1 MSSPSSTVLRAP
13 GRVCVGEQ
21 LHVQSESRLRA
32 SASWSQHTQ
41 HTRCALRDTTA
52 QPAANHSTCCTR
64 RGRRSFLWMLQS
76 PARLTTENSNA
87 CNKTGIFVANVK
99 RWKRL
104 PISWPICGAYCI
116 LQHTARARSSILN
129 HDYYS
134 TFSVD
139 SVRSSAAFVSR
150 AVLIRQCSEAEG
162 CVRCFF
168 APRASLLAAPPRRCC
183 VLAAA
188 SCRAASSRSQRTLI
202 SSQA

>member
-1 MSSPSSTVLRAP
+1 MVTAHTAHTLCSTGHDSSAR
-13 GRVCVGEQ
+13 
-21 LHVQSESRLRA
+21 SESLYMLYATRPAVVFIGRMRKSPPRA
-32 SASWSQHTQ
+32 
-41 HTRCALRDTTA
+41 
-52 QPAANHSTCCTR
+52 R
-64 RGRRSFLWMLQS
+64 R
-76 PARLTTENSNA
+76 TTENSNA

-150 AVLIRQCSEAEG
+150 AEQIRQCSEDEG

-188 SCRAASSRSQRTLI
+188 SCRAASRRSQRTLI

>member
-1 MSSPSSTVLRAP
+1 MVTAHTAHTLCSTGHDSSAR
-13 GRVCVGEQ
+13 
-21 LHVQSESRLRA
+21 SESLYMLYATRPAVVFMDA
-32 SASWSQHTQ
+32 SV
-41 HTRCALRDTTA
+41 
-52 QPAANHSTCCTR
+52 PR
-64 RGRRSFLWMLQS
+64 R
-76 PARLTTENSNA
+76 ARLTTENSNA

>member
-1 MSSPSSTVLRAP
+1 MVTAHTAHTLCSTGHDSSAR
-13 GRVCVGEQ
+13 
-21 LHVQSESRLRA
+21 SESLYMLYATRPAVVFMDA
-32 SASWSQHTQ
+32 SVP
-41 HTRCALRDTTA
+41 RPG
-52 QPAANHSTCCTR
+52 PA
-64 RGRRSFLWMLQS
+64 
-76 PARLTTENSNA
+76 PTTENSNA

>member
-1 MSSPSSTVLRAP
+1 MYSRSRGFGLARHGHSTHSTHAVLYGTRQLSPQRIT
-13 GRVCVGEQ
+13 
-21 LHVQSESRLRA
+21 LHVV
-32 SASWSQHTQ
+32 
-41 HTRCALRDTTA
+41 RDEA
-52 QPAANHSTCCTR
+52 G
-64 RGRRSFLWMLQS
+64 GRFYGCFS
-76 PARLTTENSNA
+76 PRPGARLTTENSNA